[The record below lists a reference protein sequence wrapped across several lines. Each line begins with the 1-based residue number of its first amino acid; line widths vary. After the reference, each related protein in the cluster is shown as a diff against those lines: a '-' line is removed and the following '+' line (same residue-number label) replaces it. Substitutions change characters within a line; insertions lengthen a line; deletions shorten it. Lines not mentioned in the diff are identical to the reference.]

1 MITALLLS
9 PVVGVLLWLY
19 WYFLPVE
26 PERAGRWRWMDS
38 VLLGVLVLLAFGFV
52 RFAMHA
58 DYEGAGPMWPVLV
71 STVGTYAIF
80 AAGLTAGLILR
91 RSK

>member
-9 PVVGVLLWLY
+9 PVIGILLWLY
-19 WYFLPVE
+19 WYLLPVDA
-26 PERAGRWRWMDS
+26 ERAGRWRWMDT

-58 DYEGAGPMWPVLV
+58 DYAGAGPIWPVLV

-80 AAGLTAGLILR
+80 AAGLAAGLILR
-91 RSK
+91 RS